1 MHSHRPSQRLVGAL
15 LLVLLFPACSSEE
28 ETPADD
34 PGQNDVAAINE
45 IETCDNV
52 DGRGVATGSIENL
65 GTETASYTIDLEFTD
80 DATGEAVGRG
90 IVAVRSVGPGEA
102 AGWTIE
108 IDGVGDA
115 ELSCASKSI
124 SAAG

>member
-1 MHSHRPSQRLVGAL
+1 MHSHSPGRRLIGAL
-15 LLVLLFPACSSEE
+15 LLVLLVPGCSSEE
-28 ETPADD
+28 ETPTDGT
-34 PGQNDVAAINE
+34 GQNDVSAINE

-52 DGRGVATGSIENL
+52 DGRGIATGSIENL

-80 DATGEAVGRG
+80 DATGDAVGRG

-102 AGWTIE
+102 ARWTIE

-115 ELSCASKSI
+115 DLSCASKSI